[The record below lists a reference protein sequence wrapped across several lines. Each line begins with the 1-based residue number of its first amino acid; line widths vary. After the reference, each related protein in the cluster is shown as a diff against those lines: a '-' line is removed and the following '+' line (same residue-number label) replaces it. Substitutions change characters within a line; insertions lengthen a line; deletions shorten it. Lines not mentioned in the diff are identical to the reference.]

1 MFGGNEGDEGLVE
14 ALGLP
19 VGLRLAPIGGVAGDS
34 EDEFVMAKI
43 LRGLV
48 GITAASA
55 GGANEG
61 ETDGVIVGFVGSVFA
76 IGEDGGTEVAGHVG
90 EIDPLVRWDFEFFGL
105 SGGTL
110 ECADVPVISG
120 HFVGG
125 GQRENGF

>member
-34 EDEFVMAKI
+34 EDEFVMAEI
-43 LRGLV
+43 LSGLV

-61 ETDGVIVGFVGSVFA
+61 ETDGVIVGFVRSVFA
-76 IGEDGGTEVAGHVG
+76 IGKDGGAEVSGHVG
-90 EIDPLVRWDFEFFGL
+90 EIDPLVRWDFKLFGL
-105 SGGTL
+105 GGGAL
-110 ECADVPVISG
+110 DGADVPVIGG
-120 HFVGG
+120 H
-125 GQRENGF
+125 